1 MNPPVVSTVVSES
14 ADDPVRIRA
23 DKKRKWKIFMIG
35 LSVRLLGVALLW
47 FGDGS
52 PSLVRKAAVVV
63 GLILSIGG
71 IGVLRYLLVSG
82 FRRKK

>member
-1 MNPPVVSTVVSES
+1 
-14 ADDPVRIRA
+14 
-23 DKKRKWKIFMIG
+23 MIG

>member
-1 MNPPVVSTVVSES
+1 
-14 ADDPVRIRA
+14 
-23 DKKRKWKIFMIG
+23 MIG

-52 PSLVRKAAVVV
+52 PSLFRKAAVVV

-82 FRRKK
+82 FRKKK